1 MHNRKV
7 NLVGNEV
14 TERSQKI
21 ALTPPKKSNSCDAF
35 SFMSLQPRCPL
46 TLLLNISGLPPNSI
60 HGFHIHEYGDIVS
73 DGEFVQFIPYTI
85 LNQHG
90 ISVNDILA
98 TLETK
103 RTGASLVS

>member
-21 ALTPPKKSNSCDAF
+21 AQTPSKKSNNYDAF
-35 SFMSLQPRCPL
+35 SLQPRCPL